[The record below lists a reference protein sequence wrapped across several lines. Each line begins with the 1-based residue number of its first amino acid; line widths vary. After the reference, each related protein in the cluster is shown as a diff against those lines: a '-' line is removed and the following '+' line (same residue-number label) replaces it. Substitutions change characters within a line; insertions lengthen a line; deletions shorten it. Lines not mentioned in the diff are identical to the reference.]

1 MVSKRV
7 IVRSE
12 QGLHL
17 RPAGELC
24 RRAVEFESTH
34 ISIRFRDREFNAK
47 SVLGVLSAC
56 VRRDDEIEIICEG
69 PQEKEALQS
78 LTEMF

>member
-1 MVSKRV
+1 MISRKV
-7 IVRSE
+7 IVRNE

-24 RRAVEFESTH
+24 RRAVEFEST
-34 ISIRFRDREFNAK
+34 SIRLCFRGREFNAK

-56 VRRDDEIEIICEG
+56 VRKDDEIEIICDG
-69 PQEKEALQS
+69 PQEQEAIRT
-78 LTEMF
+78 LTELF

>member
-34 ISIRFRDREFNAK
+34 INSRFRDREFNAK

-56 VRRDDEIEIICEG
+56 VRRDVEIEIICEG
-69 PQEKEALQS
+69 PQEKEALQ
-78 LTEMF
+78 

>member
-34 ISIRFRDREFNAK
+34 INIRFRDREFNAK

>member
-34 ISIRFRDREFNAK
+34 SSIRFRDREFNAK
-47 SVLGVLSAC
+47 SVRGVLSAC